1 MVTESGKQNLDLKKS
16 RDLTESGLRRMLEED
31 HLFVQFFQAVRLLER
46 LYPERNPVGLY
57 VSPSS
62 EVVRFSSRPTL
73 SFPAGELDSLKLNQ
87 AAPHAVQVNFMGL
100 SAAVG
105 ALPHPYTEY
114 LLERTRA
121 KDRGPAAFFDLFNH
135 RILSLFYRSWEK
147 YRFFI
152 AYERKGTGED
162 AISAR
167 LLDLLGLGTAG
178 LRNRMDIPD
187 EAALYYTGLL
197 AQKTR
202 SARGLKQ
209 ILEDYFDV
217 AVEIEQF
224 TGSWNRLPV
233 RNQTFLT
240 ETYSFAEKLG
250 FGAMIGDEVWDQS
263 GKVTVRL
270 GPMPF
275 AQYREFLPG
284 AQGCREL
291 ASWLRLY
298 GNRELVFVVQ
308 LVLAREEVP
317 GLHLGETGPS
327 AGRLG
332 LVSWIKNRDFERDPD
347 EAFYEVH

>member
-1 MVTESGKQNLDLKKS
+1 MVTESGKQDA
-16 RDLTESGLRRMLEED
+16 DLTQSGLRRLLEEE
-31 HLFVQFFQAVRLLER
+31 HLFVHFFQAVRLLER
-46 LYPERNPVGLY
+46 LYPERHPVGLY
-57 VSPSS
+57 VTPSS
-62 EVVRFSSRPTL
+62 EVVRFSSLPTL
-73 SFPAGELDSLKLNQ
+73 SFPAGELDSLMLHEEK
-87 AAPHAVQVNFMGL
+87 PHAMQVNFMGL

-114 LLERTRA
+114 LLERSRA

-152 AYERKGTGED
+152 AYERKGAGED

-187 EAALYYTGLL
+187 EAALYYAGLL
-197 AQKTR
+197 SQKTR
-202 SARGLKQ
+202 SAQGLRQ

-217 AVEIEQF
+217 AVAIEQF
-224 TGSWNRLPV
+224 TGSWNRLPA
-233 RNQTFLT
+233 RQQTFLN
-240 ETYSFAEKLG
+240 ETYSFTEKLG
-250 FGAMIGDEVWDQS
+250 FGTIIGDEIWDQS

-275 AQYREFLPG
+275 QQYREFLPG

-298 GNRELVFVVQ
+298 GNRELTFVVQ
-308 LVLAREEVP
+308 LILDRTEVP

>member
-1 MVTESGKQNLDLKKS
+1 MVTQSGKQDADLMQ
-16 RDLTESGLRRMLEED
+16 SGLRRLLEED
-31 HLFVQFFQAVRLLER
+31 HLFVHFFQAVRLLER

-57 VSPSS
+57 VTPSS
-62 EVVRFSSRPTL
+62 EVVRFSSLPTL
-73 SFPAGELDSLKLNQ
+73 SFPAGELDSLTLHKEE
-87 AAPHAVQVNFMGL
+87 PHAMQVNFMGL

-114 LLERTRA
+114 LLDRIRA

-152 AYERKGTGED
+152 AYERKGVGED

-197 AQKTR
+197 SQKTR
-202 SARGLKQ
+202 SAQGLKQ

-217 AVEIEQF
+217 RVAIEQF

-233 RNQTFLT
+233 RHRTFLN
-240 ETYSFAEKLG
+240 ETYSFTEKLG
-250 FGAMIGDEVWDQS
+250 FGTMIGDEIWDQS

-275 AQYREFLPG
+275 RQYREFLPG
-284 AQGCREL
+284 APACREL
-291 ASWLRLY
+291 ASWLRFY
-298 GNRELVFVVQ
+298 GNRELTFVVQ
-308 LVLAREEVP
+308 LVLDRAEVP
-317 GLHLGETGPS
+317 GLHLGEPGPTS
-327 AGRLG
+327 GRLG

-347 EAFYEVH
+347 EAVYEVH

>member
-1 MVTESGKQNLDLKKS
+1 MVTESGKQDA
-16 RDLTESGLRRMLEED
+16 DLTQSGLRRLLEED
-31 HLFVQFFQAVRLLER
+31 HLFVHFFQAVRLLER

-57 VSPSS
+57 VTPSS
-62 EVVRFSSRPTL
+62 EVVRFSSLPTL
-73 SFPAGELDSLKLNQ
+73 SFPAGELDCLTLHEEE
-87 AAPHAVQVNFMGL
+87 PHAMQVNFMGL

-114 LLERTRA
+114 LLDRIRA

-152 AYERKGTGED
+152 AYERKGAGED

-178 LRNRMDIPD
+178 LRNRMEIPD

-197 AQKTR
+197 SQKTR
-202 SARGLKQ
+202 SAQGLKQ

-217 AVEIEQF
+217 RVAIEQF

-233 RNQTFLT
+233 RHRTFLN
-240 ETYSFAEKLG
+240 ETYSFTEKLG
-250 FGAMIGDEVWDQS
+250 FGTMIGDEIWDQS

-275 AQYREFLPG
+275 RQYREFLPG
-284 AQGCREL
+284 AQACREL
-291 ASWLRLY
+291 ASWLKFY
-298 GNRELVFVVQ
+298 GNRELTFVVQ
-308 LVLAREEVP
+308 LMLDRAEVP
-317 GLHLGETGPS
+317 GLHLGESGPS

-347 EAFYEVH
+347 EAVYEVH

>member
-1 MVTESGKQNLDLKKS
+1 VVAKSRKQNV
-16 RDLTESGLRRMLEED
+16 DLTESGLRRLLEDD
-31 HLFVQFFQAVRLLER
+31 HHFVHFFQAVRLLER

-57 VSPSS
+57 VTPSS
-62 EVVRFSSRPTL
+62 EVVRFSSLPTL
-73 SFPAGELDSLKLNQ
+73 SFPAGELDSLTLRDDQ
-87 AAPHAVQVNFMGL
+87 PHAMQVNFMGL

-114 LLERTRA
+114 LLDRMRA
-121 KDRGPAAFFDLFNH
+121 RDHGPAAFFDLFNH

-152 AYERKGTGED
+152 AYERKGAGED
-162 AISAR
+162 ALSAR
-167 LLDLLGLGTAG
+167 LLALLGMGTAG

-202 SARGLKQ
+202 SAQGLKQ
-209 ILEDYFDV
+209 ILEDYFDIP
-217 AVEIEQF
+217 VEIGQF

-233 RNQTFLT
+233 RHQTFLN
-240 ETYSFAEKLG
+240 ETYSFTEKLG
-250 FGAMIGDEVWDQS
+250 FGTIIGDEIWDQS

-284 AQGCREL
+284 AQACREL
-291 ASWLRLY
+291 ASWLRFY
-298 GNRELVFVVQ
+298 GNRELTFVVQ
-308 LVLAREEVP
+308 LVLDRAEVP
-317 GLHLGETGPS
+317 SFHLGETGAS
-327 AGRLG
+327 SGRLG
-332 LVSWIKNRDFERDPD
+332 LVSWIKNREFERDPD

>member
-1 MVTESGKQNLDLKKS
+1 MVTESGKQDA
-16 RDLTESGLRRMLEED
+16 DLTQSGLGRLLEND
-31 HLFVQFFQAVRLLER
+31 HLFVHFFQAVRLLER
-46 LYPERNPVGLY
+46 LYPERHPVGLY
-57 VSPSS
+57 VTPSS
-62 EVVRFSSRPTL
+62 EVVRFSSRPAL
-73 SFPAGELDSLKLNQ
+73 SFPAGELDSLALH
-87 AAPHAVQVNFMGL
+87 AEEPHAMQVNFMGL

-114 LLERTRA
+114 LLERIRA

-152 AYERKGTGED
+152 AYERKGAGED

-167 LLDLLGLGTAG
+167 LLDLLGLGTAS

-197 AQKTR
+197 SQKTR
-202 SARGLKQ
+202 SAQGLKQ

-217 AVEIEQF
+217 PVAIEQF

-233 RNQTFLT
+233 RHQTFLN
-240 ETYSFAEKLG
+240 ETYSFTEKLG
-250 FGAMIGDEVWDQS
+250 LGTIVGDEIWDQS

-275 AQYREFLPG
+275 VQYREFLPG
-284 AQGCREL
+284 AQGCLEL
-291 ASWLRLY
+291 ASWLRFY
-298 GNRELVFVVQ
+298 GNRELMFVVQ
-308 LVLAREEVP
+308 LILDRNEVP
-317 GLHLGETGPS
+317 GLQLGETGPS

-332 LVSWIKNRDFERDPD
+332 LVSWIKNREFARDPD

>member
-1 MVTESGKQNLDLKKS
+1 MVTESGKQNV
-16 RDLTESGLRRMLEED
+16 DLTESGLRRLLED
-31 HLFVQFFQAVRLLER
+31 TPFLVNFFQAVRLLER

-57 VSPSS
+57 VAPSS

-73 SFPAGELDSLKLNQ
+73 SFPASELDSLALHEQ
-87 AAPHAVQVNFMGL
+87 EPHQMQVNFMGL

-114 LLERTRA
+114 LLDRVRA
-121 KDRGPAAFFDLFNH
+121 RDRGPAAFFDIFNH

-152 AYERKGTGED
+152 AYERKGAGED

-187 EAALYYTGLL
+187 EAALYYAGLL
-197 AQKTR
+197 ARKTR
-202 SARGLKQ
+202 SAQGLKQ
-209 ILEDYFDV
+209 ILEDYF
-217 AVEIEQF
+217 AVPVTIEQF
-224 TGSWNRLPV
+224 SGGWNLLPM
-233 RNQTFLT
+233 RHQTFLN
-240 ETYSFAEKLG
+240 ETYSFTEKLG
-250 FGAMIGDEVWDQS
+250 FGTIIGDEIWDQS

-275 AQYREFLPG
+275 RQYSEFVPG
-284 AQGCREL
+284 ARACREL
-291 ASWLRLY
+291 SSWLRFY
-298 GNRELVFVVQ
+298 GGGELTFIVQ
-308 LVLAREEVP
+308 LVLDRAEVP
-317 GLHLGETGPS
+317 GLRLGETGLQ

-332 LVSWIKNRDFERDPD
+332 LVSWMKNRDFERDPD

>member
-1 MVTESGKQNLDLKKS
+1 MVTESGKQDA
-16 RDLTESGLRRMLEED
+16 DLTQSGLRRLLED
-31 HLFVQFFQAVRLLER
+31 DYLFVHFFQAVRLLER
-46 LYPERNPVGLY
+46 LYSERHPVGLY
-57 VSPSS
+57 VTPSS
-62 EVVRFSSRPTL
+62 EVVRFSSLPTL
-73 SFPAGELDSLKLNQ
+73 SFPAGELDSLALREEE
-87 AAPHAVQVNFMGL
+87 PHAMQVNFMGL

-114 LLERTRA
+114 LLDRNRA

-152 AYERKGTGED
+152 AYERKGAGED

-178 LRNRMDIPD
+178 LRNRMNIPD

-202 SARGLKQ
+202 SAQGLRQ

-217 AVEIEQF
+217 PVAIEQF
-224 TGSWNRLPV
+224 TGSWNRLPA
-233 RNQTFLT
+233 RHQTFLN
-240 ETYSFAEKLG
+240 ESYSFTEKLG
-250 FGAMIGDEVWDQS
+250 FGTIIGDEIWDQS

-275 AQYREFLPG
+275 RQYREFLPG
-284 AQGCREL
+284 AQGCLEL
-291 ASWLRLY
+291 GSWLRFY
-298 GNRELVFVVQ
+298 GNRELTFVVQ
-308 LVLAREEVP
+308 LILDRTEVP
-317 GLHLGETGPS
+317 GLHLGETGPT

-332 LVSWIKNRDFERDPD
+332 LVSWVKNRDFERDPD

>member
-1 MVTESGKQNLDLKKS
+1 MVTESGKQDA
-16 RDLTESGLRRMLEED
+16 DLTRTGLRRLLEDD

-46 LYPERNPVGLY
+46 LYPERHPVGLY
-57 VSPSS
+57 VTPSS
-62 EVVRFSSRPTL
+62 EVVRFSSVPTL
-73 SFPAGELDSLKLNQ
+73 SFPAGELDSLTLNEDE
-87 AAPHAVQVNFMGL
+87 PHAMRVNFMGL

-105 ALPHPYTEY
+105 ALPYPYTEY
-114 LLERTRA
+114 LLERIRS

-152 AYERKGTGED
+152 AYERKGAGED

-187 EAALYYTGLL
+187 EAALYYAGLL
-197 AQKTR
+197 SQKTR
-202 SARGLKQ
+202 SAQGLRQ

-217 AVEIEQF
+217 PVVIEQF
-224 TGSWNRLPV
+224 SGSWNRLPV
-233 RNQTFLT
+233 RHQTFLN
-240 ETYSFAEKLG
+240 ETYSFTEQLG
-250 FGAMIGDEVWDQS
+250 FGTIIGDEIWDQS

-275 AQYREFLPG
+275 ERYREFLPG

-291 ASWLRLY
+291 GSWLRLY
-298 GNRELVFVVQ
+298 GNRELTFVVQ
-308 LVLAREEVP
+308 LVLDRTEVP
-317 GLHLGETGPS
+317 GLQLGESGES

-347 EAFYEVH
+347 EAFYEVN

>member
-1 MVTESGKQNLDLKKS
+1 VVTESGKQNLDLKKS

-31 HLFVQFFQAVRLLER
+31 HLLVQFFQAVRLLER

-57 VSPSS
+57 VAPST
-62 EVVRFSSRPTL
+62 EVVRFSSRATL
-73 SFPAGELDSLKLNQ
+73 SFPAGELDSLTLNQ

-197 AQKTR
+197 SQKTR

-217 AVEIEQF
+217 PVEIEQF

-332 LVSWIKNRDFERDPD
+332 LVSWIKNRDFARDPD

>member
-1 MVTESGKQNLDLKKS
+1 L
-16 RDLTESGLRRMLEED
+16 LEED
-31 HLFVQFFQAVRLLER
+31 HLFVHFFQAVRLLER

-57 VSPSS
+57 VTPSS
-62 EVVRFSSRPTL
+62 EVVRFSSLPTL
-73 SFPAGELDSLKLNQ
+73 SFPPGELDSLTLHEEE
-87 AAPHAVQVNFMGL
+87 PHAMQVNFMGL

-114 LLERTRA
+114 LLDRIRA

-152 AYERKGTGED
+152 AYERKGAGED

-167 LLDLLGLGTAG
+167 LFDLLGLGTAG

-197 AQKTR
+197 SQKTR
-202 SARGLKQ
+202 SAQGLKQ

-217 AVEIEQF
+217 QVAIEQF

-233 RNQTFLT
+233 RHQTFLN
-240 ETYSFAEKLG
+240 ETYSFTEKLG
-250 FGAMIGDEVWDQS
+250 FGTIIGDEIWDQS

-275 AQYREFLPG
+275 RQYREFLPG
-284 AQGCREL
+284 AQACREL
-291 ASWLRLY
+291 ASWLKFY
-298 GNRELVFVVQ
+298 GNRELTFVVQ
-308 LVLAREEVP
+308 LVLDHAEVP
-317 GLHLGETGPS
+317 GLRLGETGPS
-327 AGRLG
+327 SGRLG

-347 EAFYEVH
+347 EAVYEVH